1 MATDTTSTSSAETAT
16 EEIDPQTE
24 TVNTTTDTT
33 GETPASTEPTTTPP
47 TLEALQAQIA
57 RLEAAQKRANQEAA
71 KHRTRASELE
81 KTNSELS
88 KFKEQTEAEKL
99 SEQERR
105 DLAQKN
111 LEKQLADQ
119 QAKLSE
125 QERLTQERIINYEV
139 RLQAASLGVKPTL
152 LDKVTRLLD
161 WSEIEYEDN
170 GSPKNV
176 KELMAALIKEM
187 PELVPPATARA
198 TSTSGGATNP
208 PSSQASKQ
216 AISWDVIA
224 KLTPA
229 QYDARR
235 AEIQRFM
242 SDPKNHRNRP

>member
-1 MATDTTSTSSAETAT
+1 MTTDTNSATPSETEDVT
-16 EEIDPQTE
+16 DPQTE

-33 GETPASTEPTTTPP
+33 GETPASTEPTTPP
-47 TLEALQAQIA
+47 TVEALQAQVA
-57 RLEAAQKRANQEAA
+57 RLEAAQKRANAEAA

-81 KTNSELS
+81 KSNSELS

-119 QAKLSE
+119 QAKLTE

-152 LDKVTRLLD
+152 LDRVTRLLD
-161 WSEIEYEDN
+161 WSEIEYNDD

-176 KELMAALIKEM
+176 KDLLGTLIKEM
-187 PELVPPATARA
+187 PELVPPATTTRA
-198 TSTSGGATNP
+198 TPTSGGATNP

-216 AISWDVIA
+216 PISWDVIA

-235 AEIQRFM
+235 NEIQRFM